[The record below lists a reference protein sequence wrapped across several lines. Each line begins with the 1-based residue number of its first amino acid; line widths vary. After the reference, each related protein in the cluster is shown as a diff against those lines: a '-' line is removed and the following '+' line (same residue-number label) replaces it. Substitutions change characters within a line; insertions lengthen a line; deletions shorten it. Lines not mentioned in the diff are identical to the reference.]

1 MKHNANPRRGRNR
14 GNGKRYPAPRNQ
26 TFESNG
32 PDGKIRG
39 TAQQVLER
47 YLALG
52 RDAYSAGD
60 PITAEGFYQHA
71 EHYYRL
77 LHAFDSDEDRNRRN
91 NAEAAKTEGKPENKP
106 EPKSEA
112 APEATPEATAETEPE
127 SETKA
132 EVVKIEQREEEVSAA
147 SA

>member
-1 MKHNANPRRGRNR
+1 M
-14 GNGKRYPAPRNQ
+14 
-26 TFESNG
+26 
-32 PDGKIRG
+32 
-39 TAQQVLER
+39 
-47 YLALG
+47 ALG

-77 LHAFDSDEDRNRRN
+77 LHAFDSDEERNRRN
-91 NAEAAKTEGKPENKP
+91 NAEAAKSEGKPENKP
-106 EPKSEA
+106 ETKSEA
-112 APEATPEATAETEPE
+112 APDATSEATAETESE
-127 SETKA
+127 SEATPEAKA

>member
-1 MKHNANPRRGRNR
+1 MKHTTNSRRGRNR
-14 GNGKRYPAPRNQ
+14 NNGKRHIPLRSQ

-39 TAQQVLER
+39 TAQQVVDR

-60 PITAEGFYQHA
+60 PITAESFYQHA

-77 LHAFDSDEDRNRRN
+77 LNVEAPDGERGPGRPRPVDSVPESQP
-91 NAEAAKTEGKPENKP
+91 EG
-106 EPKSEA
+106 EPLRAGDSE
-112 APEATPEATAETEPE
+112 TAENENVRLPF
-127 SETKA
+127 
-132 EVVKIEQREEEVSAA
+132 
-147 SA
+147 